1 MGAFV
6 GEDDVGDAVVGLLE
20 GAVEGCFVVGADV
33 VGSDVVGALVVGA
46 AVVGL

>member
-20 GAVEGCFVVGADV
+20 GATEGCFV